1 MIKPPAPEPLIP
13 LDEKIA
19 LLKEF
24 ADEVIVVP
32 FTKEFANTDFRDLL
46 AQFSLSHLILGEG
59 AVFGK
64 GRAGNE
70 ENVKKYG
77 AEKQFVVEYVP
88 KLQFEGEPISSSR
101 IRALLKNGQF
111 ELAHKLLGKT
121 P

>member
-46 AQFSLSHLILGEG
+46 SQFSLSHLILGEG

-77 AEKQFVVEYVP
+77 TEKQFVVEYVP

-101 IRALLKNGQF
+101 IRALLKNGQL
-111 ELAHKLLGKT
+111 ELAQKLLGKT